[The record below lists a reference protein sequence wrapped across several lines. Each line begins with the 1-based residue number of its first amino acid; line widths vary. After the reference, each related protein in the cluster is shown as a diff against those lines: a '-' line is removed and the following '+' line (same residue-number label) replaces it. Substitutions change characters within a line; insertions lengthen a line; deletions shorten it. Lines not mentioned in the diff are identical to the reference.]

1 MKSKVA
7 ITQRALIQRL
17 NRVLA
22 KRHERVCYD
31 RRNGSYM
38 HTGGVNSSKHG
49 FLIEQD
55 VNLNAMAK
63 ELGVLKPWET
73 TEQ

>member
-1 MKSKVA
+1 MKSKVP

-38 HTGGVNSSKHG
+38 HTGGVDSRNG
-49 FLIEQD
+49 FLIQQD
-55 VNLNAMAK
+55 VNLNALAK
-63 ELGVLKPWET
+63 ELGVLKPWEIV
-73 TEQ
+73 EL